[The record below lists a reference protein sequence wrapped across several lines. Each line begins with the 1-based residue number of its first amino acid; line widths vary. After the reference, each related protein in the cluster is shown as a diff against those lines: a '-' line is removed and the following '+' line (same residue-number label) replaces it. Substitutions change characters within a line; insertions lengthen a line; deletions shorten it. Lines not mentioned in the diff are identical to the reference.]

1 VPAPRQ
7 QSHRNLN
14 SLQRPRTE
22 GIILLCGALFCLSF
36 LSVYLR
42 VNVFI
47 RCCASRFRCLAKA
60 FFSSQSDLEPEESP
74 RGSHDGGISGTARL
88 PAPPIPQKK
97 RSHAVLRWEKA
108 CFFPRLFS
116 LFPASLQRDFRERDS
131 LAFLHGGR
139 TKGDGAHLA
148 CSCAPSR
155 FSSCAFWLKF
165 SRKWRKSCSGMG
177 FA

>member
-1 VPAPRQ
+1 MRGLVL
-7 QSHRNLN
+7 SVL
-14 SLQRPRTE
+14 S
-22 GIILLCGALFCLSF
+22 FCLSA
-36 LSVYLR
+36 L
-42 VNVFI
+42 NVFI
-47 RCCASRFRCLAKA
+47 RCCASRFRCPAKA

-74 RGSHDGGISGTARL
+74 RGSHDGGISGTAHL

-108 CFFPRLFS
+108 CFFPRFYS
-116 LFPASLQRDFRERDS
+116 LFFQLSCSAISGKGTAD
-131 LAFLHGGR
+131 GR

>member
-1 VPAPRQ
+1 MRGLVL
-7 QSHRNLN
+7 SVL
-14 SLQRPRTE
+14 S
-22 GIILLCGALFCLSF
+22 FCLSA
-36 LSVYLR
+36 LECLYK
-42 VNVFI
+42 

-60 FFSSQSDLEPEESP
+60 FFSFQNDLEPEESP
-74 RGSHDGGISGTARL
+74 RGSHDGAISGTARL

-108 CFFPRLFS
+108 CFLPRLFS
-116 LFPASLQRDFRERDS
+116 LFPASLQRDFRERNS
-131 LAFLHGGR
+131 PAFLHDGR